1 MLQPIL
7 YSFRRCPYAMRA
19 RLAIA
24 DAGQSVALREVV
36 LRDKPAEMLAVS
48 PKGTVPV
55 MVMPDGVVIEQ
66 SFEIMEW
73 AYEESLDEKL
83 LALVARNDGPFK
95 QALDRYKYA
104 DRYPEFSQQHY
115 REQGEEFLA
124 ELEGLLSPN
133 LSGADM
139 GFVDYAI
146 VPFVRQFAGVDEDW
160 FASAPYPRVRDWLTR
175 FVNSELFETVMGK
188 YPQWLAG
195 DREPIFP

>member
-19 RLAIA
+19 RLGIA

-73 AYEESLDEKL
+73 AYEESLDEKS

-175 FVNSELFETVMGK
+175 FVNSELFENVMGK

>member
-73 AYEESLDEKL
+73 AYEESLDEKS

-175 FVNSELFETVMGK
+175 FVNSELFENVMGK

>member
-24 DAGQSVALREVV
+24 DAGQSVLLREVV
-36 LRDKPAEMLAVS
+36 LRSKPAEMLEVS

-73 AYEESLDEKL
+73 AYEESLDETS

-175 FVNSELFETVMGK
+175 FVNSELFENVMGK

>member
-19 RLAIA
+19 RLGIA

-73 AYEESLDEKL
+73 AYEESLDEKS

>member
-24 DAGQSVALREVV
+24 DAGQSVLLREVV
-36 LRDKPAEMLAVS
+36 LRSKPAEMLEVS

-73 AYEESLDEKL
+73 AYEESLDETS

>member
-19 RLAIA
+19 RLGIA

-36 LRDKPAEMLAVS
+36 LRDKPAEMLEVS

-73 AYEESLDEKL
+73 AYEESLDEKS

-175 FVNSELFETVMGK
+175 FVNSELFENVMGK

>member
-73 AYEESLDEKL
+73 AYEESLDEKS

>member
-24 DAGQSVALREVV
+24 DAGQSVLLREVV
-36 LRDKPAEMLAVS
+36 LRSKPAEMLEVS

-73 AYEESLDEKL
+73 AYEESLDETS

-160 FASAPYPRVRDWLTR
+160 FGSAPYPRVRDWLTR

>member
-19 RLAIA
+19 RLGIA
-24 DAGQSVALREVV
+24 DAGQSVLLREVV
-36 LRDKPAEMLAVS
+36 LRSKPAEMLAVS

-73 AYEESLDEKL
+73 AYEESLDEKS

-175 FVNSELFETVMGK
+175 FVNSELFENVMGK

>member
-1 MLQPIL
+1 MLLPIL

-24 DAGQSVALREVV
+24 DAGQTVALREVV
-36 LRDKPAEMLAVS
+36 LRSKPSEMLEVS

-55 MVMPDGVVIEQ
+55 MVMPDGVVLEQ

-73 AYEESLDEKL
+73 AYEESLDEAG
-83 LALVARNDGPFK
+83 LALVARNDSPFK

-115 REQGEEFLA
+115 REQGEQFLA
-124 ELEGLLSPN
+124 ELEGLLKPN
-133 LSGADM
+133 LSGAQM
-139 GFVDYAI
+139 GFLDYAI
-146 VPFVRQFAGVDEDW
+146 VPFVRQFAGVDEEW
-160 FASAPYPRVRDWLTR
+160 FATAPYPRVRDWLTR
-175 FVNSELFETVMGK
+175 FVGSEIFESVMEK
-188 YPQWLAG
+188 YPQWLSG

>member
-73 AYEESLDEKL
+73 AYEESLDETS

>member
-24 DAGQSVALREVV
+24 DAGQSVLLREVV
-36 LRDKPAEMLAVS
+36 LRSKPAEMLEVS

-66 SFEIMEW
+66 SFEVMEW
-73 AYEESLDEKL
+73 AYEESLDETS